1 MVRPEWNTPAS
12 FLRRV
17 AATLMCVSGIGQIA
31 SLWLRELTGMAV
43 ADALAGFLYIVIG
56 IGLFGKSRLSLSL
69 GILIPVAAVT
79 MIAYAGL
86 QPAQTYRLL
95 NAINALVIL
104 FCSIEL
110 WRVRHNISA

>member
-1 MVRPEWNTPAS
+1 MPRPEWNIPAS

-17 AATLMCVSGIGQIA
+17 AATLMCVSGIGQVA
-31 SLWLRELTGMAV
+31 SLWLRELTDMAM
-43 ADALAGFLYIVIG
+43 ADALAGFVYIIIG

-69 GILIPVAAVT
+69 GIVVPAAAIA

-104 FCSIEL
+104 FCCIEL

>member
-1 MVRPEWNTPAS
+1 
-12 FLRRV
+12 
-17 AATLMCVSGIGQIA
+17 
-31 SLWLRELTGMAV
+31 MAV
-43 ADALAGFLYIVIG
+43 ADALAGFVYLVIG

-69 GILIPVAAVT
+69 GIVVPAAVIAL
-79 MIAYAGL
+79 IAYAGL